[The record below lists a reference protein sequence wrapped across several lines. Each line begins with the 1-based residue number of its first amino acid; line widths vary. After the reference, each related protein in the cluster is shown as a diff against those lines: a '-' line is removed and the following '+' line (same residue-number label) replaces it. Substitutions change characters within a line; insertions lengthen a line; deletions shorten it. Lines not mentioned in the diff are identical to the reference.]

1 MLTRKDYEGIAEVFN
16 GQFKLP
22 HKSATD
28 LAVRLTTS
36 LMNHF
41 ERENSR
47 FDRDK
52 FNQAVYKAETLP
64 ATWGILERD

>member
-41 ERENSR
+41 ER
-47 FDRDK
+47 DK
-52 FNQAVYKAETLP
+52 FNQAVYKAELLP
-64 ATWGILERD
+64 ATWEILERK